1 MCIRDSIA
9 TEQPALRGGF
19 VHVPYLPEMAA
30 HHPGQP
36 SLALDT
42 LIEAIKIMAATTLA
56 VTADIKAGG
65 GALH

>member
-1 MCIRDSIA
+1 M
-9 TEQPALRGGF
+9 
-19 VHVPYLPEMAA
+19 HVPYLPEMAA